1 MSRYRL
7 LLTPPKKLLG
17 GDPARGD
24 LRLTVE
30 LALTLKDLP
39 RLSAASG
46 ADGPNGRPE

>member
-1 MSRYRL
+1 
-7 LLTPPKKLLG
+7 
-17 GDPARGD
+17 

-30 LALTLKDLP
+30 LALKLKDLP